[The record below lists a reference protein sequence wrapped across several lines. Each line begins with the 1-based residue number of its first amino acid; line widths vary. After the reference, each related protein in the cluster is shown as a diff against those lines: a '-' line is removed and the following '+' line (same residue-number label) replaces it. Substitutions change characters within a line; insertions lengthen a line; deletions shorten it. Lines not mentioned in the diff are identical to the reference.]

1 MAETRRSE
9 NFRTSVQRETK
20 ACYFYSMIEGYV
32 GECEISLEEAVDSG
46 FKSDDEFKFDSIIIG
61 TGLVESIVARC
72 I

>member
-1 MAETRRSE
+1 
-9 NFRTSVQRETK
+9 
-20 ACYFYSMIEGYV
+20 MIEGYV